1 MLKGL
6 PYLWL
11 MLCTFPK
18 DKIKEFSACLCLSRT
33 LDVKTMGEEGEKME
47 CET

>member
-6 PYLWL
+6 CYLCL

-18 DKIKEFSACLCLSRT
+18 DKIKEFSACLCFEQNITCQDYRRERREDES
-33 LDVKTMGEEGEKME
+33 
-47 CET
+47 